1 MSSQTFES
9 IRNRLFENASK
20 DESMSPAMSDTLRRL
35 ADNKI
40 QQAMSSVIDYYTVF
54 VTKEVSELD
63 EAYRQVAD
71 IHAFSTMKELLDFVC
86 SVREELE
93 QKLSVPTFLDVCTV
107 LVQLPRLAN
116 RQFDSLLV
124 RDYKDDLE
132 RMKKAESGK

>member
-1 MSSQTFES
+1 MANQTFES
-9 IRNRLFENASK
+9 IRTRLFEHASK
-20 DESMSPAMSDTLRRL
+20 DKSMSPAMSDTLMKL
-35 ADNKI
+35 VDNKL
-40 QQAMSSVIDYYTVF
+40 QQSMSSVVDVYTVF
-54 VTKEVSELD
+54 VTKEISELD
-63 EAYRQVAD
+63 EADRQVAD
-71 IHAFSTMKELLDFVC
+71 IHAFSTMKELLEFVAAI
-86 SVREELE
+86 REELE